1 MNISTSWLREWSD
14 PNVSDIDLAEKL
26 TMAGLE
32 VDKIGPVA
40 PDFEGVVVGVVVSCE
55 RHPNADKL
63 SLCIVDIGKGSN
75 LQIICGAPNVRK
87 GLKVAVATV
96 GAVLPNNFKIK
107 KAKLRGVESV
117 GMICSEVEIG
127 LSDEHEGIMEL
138 DSSAPLGENLR
149 CFLDLDENIIEF
161 DLTPNRGDCFSVL
174 GVAREVCA
182 IYDLALPKREYRAK
196 VTGRRTFNSTISSPK
211 ACPKYLT
218 RIIEGIDTAAKTP
231 QWMAQRLLRS
241 SQQLHSPVVDITNY
255 VLLEL
260 GQPMHAFDLKKING
274 NINVRM
280 AKDGEKI
287 ELLNEQTVALRGDT
301 LVISD
306 QHSAIA
312 IAGVMGG
319 ISTATEDDST
329 EILLESAFF
338 DPISIFGVARSYS
351 LHTESSLR
359 FERGVDY
366 ELTHRAMER
375 ATELVL
381 EICGGKASEIN
392 QCIDA
397 SSLPTIE
404 QINITSEKISRVL
417 GFELDPAWIE
427 SKFKSLHFD
436 TISHGNSSW
445 TIDPPSFR
453 FDIRLQADLIE
464 ELVRLYGYDKVPVH
478 NLSSTVNISSA
489 NQTQITSHDISHSL
503 VNRGYQEVITYSF
516 ISNEYH
522 DLINLDSVKIKLK
535 NPISDDMSIMR
546 SSLWPG
552 LLQTVQTNQRRGY
565 NNARFFESGLC
576 FKGVSVDQ
584 QEQKIAGIV
593 CGQRYDLQWGSTERN
608 VDFFDLKSDV
618 ESLLNL
624 SAKGYQFEAA
634 EHPALQVGQTAKI
647 SNQGKVI
654 GWAGALSPL
663 IQKKL
668 SLPSVFLFEL
678 NQIDIQD
685 KEISTFK
692 PYSAYQAS
700 HRDIAVVVGKDVN
713 AEQLINSINSLKQ
726 NYLIDVKLFD
736 VYEDENIGKDRKSM
750 ALNLIYQSSD
760 ITLTDDQLNQQVNEV
775 VAHLVSKFSA
785 KLRE

>member
-1 MNISTSWLREWSD
+1 
-14 PNVSDIDLAEKL
+14 
-26 TMAGLE
+26 
-32 VDKIGPVA
+32 
-40 PDFEGVVVGVVVSCE
+40 
-55 RHPNADKL
+55 
-63 SLCIVDIGKGSN
+63 
-75 LQIICGAPNVRK
+75 
-87 GLKVAVATV
+87 
-96 GAVLPNNFKIK
+96 
-107 KAKLRGVESV
+107 
-117 GMICSEVEIG
+117 
-127 LSDEHEGIMEL
+127 
-138 DSSAPLGENLR
+138 
-149 CFLDLDENIIEF
+149 
-161 DLTPNRGDCFSVL
+161 
-174 GVAREVCA
+174 
-182 IYDLALPKREYRAK
+182 
-196 VTGRRTFNSTISSPK
+196 
-211 ACPKYLT
+211 
-218 RIIEGIDTAAKTP
+218 
-231 QWMAQRLLRS
+231 
-241 SQQLHSPVVDITNY
+241 
-255 VLLEL
+255 
-260 GQPMHAFDLKKING
+260 
-274 NINVRM
+274 
-280 AKDGEKI
+280 
-287 ELLNEQTVALRGDT
+287 
-301 LVISD
+301 
-306 QHSAIA
+306 
-312 IAGVMGG
+312 
-319 ISTATEDDST
+319 
-329 EILLESAFF
+329 
-338 DPISIFGVARSYS
+338 
-351 LHTESSLR
+351 
-359 FERGVDY
+359 
-366 ELTHRAMER
+366 MER

-522 DLINLDSVKIKLK
+522 DLINPDSAKIALK

-654 GWAGALSPL
+654 GWVGALSPV

-692 PYSAYQAS
+692 PFSAYQAS
-700 HRDIAVVVGKDVN
+700 HRDIAVVVGKDVK
-713 AEQLINSINSLKQ
+713 AEQLINSISSLKQ

-736 VYEDENIGKDRKSM
+736 VYEGENIGKDRKSM